1 MPPAALMKTTDQY
14 VMTAHFRGAVI
25 SGTPRKSRLAAL
37 RRRRSLPRCGRCGES
52 DRVRGDLLFF
62 AEERAQQI
70 ARRGGG
76 AALPRRDLAL
86 HFREPRIDGRGG
98 AKALEELIADLGPPD
113 CGRIAAVRH
122 TPRYS
127 AGSAS
132 GLA

>member
-1 MPPAALMKTTDQY
+1 MQPVGSLSFSASEK
-14 VMTAHFRGAVI
+14 RG
-25 SGTPRKSRLAAL
+25 
-37 RRRRSLPRCGRCGES
+37 
-52 DRVRGDLLFF
+52 
-62 AEERAQQI
+62 EEV

-76 AALPRRDLAL
+76 AALAGGDLAL